1 VPGLRPGA
9 PWSLPLS
16 ERGPFAR
23 VLLWLALGGAGA
35 LAVIGGLASRGPGL
49 VAVGL
54 AGALAASAA
63 AGIARDSPRPDRS
76 PLDAGVQAAGWTV
89 VVLLALA
96 GAAALAGGA
105 VAVLVAGLAA
115 GIFLVLRAV
124 HGRAPAIGA
133 APPAPM
139 ARPERPTGPEV
150 LLLPVPPP
158 VTAMTTQ
165 ALGREWLRTT
175 AALDGRLRPAVR
187 EAVVLRRQETLDE
200 LERRDAAGF
209 ARWLAAAPGSDPA
222 EYVRGHALPGGPAAE
237 TDAA

>member
-1 VPGLRPGA
+1 
-9 PWSLPLS
+9 
-16 ERGPFAR
+16 
-23 VLLWLALGGAGA
+23 
-35 LAVIGGLASRGPGL
+35 
-49 VAVGL
+49 
-54 AGALAASAA
+54 
-63 AGIARDSPRPDRS
+63 
-76 PLDAGVQAAGWTV
+76 VQAAGWTV
-89 VVLLALA
+89 GVLLALA

-115 GIFLVLRAV
+115 GLFLVLRAW
-124 HGRAPAIGA
+124 HGRTPAIGA
-133 APPAPM
+133 VPPAPM
-139 ARPERPTGPEV
+139 VQPERPTGVEV

-175 AALDGRLRPAVR
+175 AALEGRLRPAVR
-187 EAVVLRRQETLDE
+187 EAVVLRRQEALDE

-222 EYVRGHALPGGPAAE
+222 EYVRGRALPGGSAAE